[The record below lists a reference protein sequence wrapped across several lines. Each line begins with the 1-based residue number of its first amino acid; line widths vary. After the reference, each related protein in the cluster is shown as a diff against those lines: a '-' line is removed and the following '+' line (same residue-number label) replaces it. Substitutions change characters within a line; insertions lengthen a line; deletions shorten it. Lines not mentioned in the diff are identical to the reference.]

1 LIPPPR
7 VSQEIDLRIGSA
19 VRGLHKSPLGGFTM
33 ALLIEDKK
41 QIVAEVNEV
50 ASTAFAAVVA
60 DYQGL
65 TVEQLTTLRVEAR
78 KLGVKTRIVRN
89 TLAKRAFEGTQF
101 DILDEN
107 LVGPTILAFSTS
119 EDDMG
124 AAARLFEEFA
134 KTNKA
139 FELKAAA
146 FDGKLYQG
154 ADVSVIA
161 NLPNQEKALT
171 MLANVL
177 QAPISK
183 LGRLITALKEKN
195 ESEAA

>member
-1 LIPPPR
+1 
-7 VSQEIDLRIGSA
+7 
-19 VRGLHKSPLGGFTM
+19 M
-33 ALLIEDKK
+33 
-41 QIVAEVNEV
+41 
-50 ASTAFAAVVA
+50 
-60 DYQGL
+60 
-65 TVEQLTTLRVEAR
+65 
-78 KLGVKTRIVRN
+78 
-89 TLAKRAFEGTQF
+89 AKRALQDTQF
-101 DILDEN
+101 NILNDN
-107 LVGPTILAFSTS
+107 LVGPTILGFQLLKMTWVQL
-119 EDDMG
+119 
-124 AAARLFEEFA
+124 RLFEDFA

-146 FDGKLYQG
+146 FDGKVYQG

-171 MLANVL
+171 MLASVL

>member
-1 LIPPPR
+1 
-7 VSQEIDLRIGSA
+7 
-19 VRGLHKSPLGGFTM
+19 M

-50 ASTAFAAVVA
+50 ASKAFSAVVA
-60 DYQGL
+60 DYQGMS
-65 TVEQLTTLRVEAR
+65 VEQLTALRVEAR
-78 KLGVKTRIVRN
+78 KLGVTTRVVRN
-89 TLAKRAFEGTQF
+89 TLAKRAFQDTQF
-101 DILDEN
+101 TILNDN

-139 FELKAAA
+139 LELKAAA

-154 ADVSVIA
+154 AEVSVIA

>member
-1 LIPPPR
+1 
-7 VSQEIDLRIGSA
+7 
-19 VRGLHKSPLGGFTM
+19 M
-33 ALLIEDKK
+33 ALLLENKK
-41 QIVAEVNEV
+41 EIVAQVNET
-50 ASTAFAAVVA
+50 ASTAFSAVVA

-65 TVEQLTTLRVEAR
+65 NVEQLTQLRVEAR
-78 KLGVKTRIVRN
+78 KLGVTTRIVRN
-89 TLAKRAFEGTQF
+89 TLAKRALQGTQF
-101 DILDEN
+101 DILSDN
-107 LVGPTILAFSTS
+107 LVGPTILGFSNS

-146 FDGKLYQG
+146 FDGKVYQG
-154 ADVSVIA
+154 AEVSVIA

-195 ESEAA
+195 EQEAA

>member
-1 LIPPPR
+1 
-7 VSQEIDLRIGSA
+7 
-19 VRGLHKSPLGGFTM
+19 M

-41 QIVAEVNEV
+41 QIVAEVTEV
-50 ASTAFAAVVA
+50 ASTALAAVVA

-65 TVEQLTTLRVEAR
+65 TVEQLTALRVEAR

-89 TLAKRAFEGTQF
+89 TLAKRALQDTQF
-101 DILDEN
+101 TILNDN
-107 LVGPTILAFSTS
+107 LVGLTILAFSTS
-119 EDDMG
+119 ADDMG

-154 ADVSVIA
+154 EEVSVIA

-171 MLANVL
+171 MLASVL

-183 LGRLITALKEKN
+183 LGRLLTALQEKN
-195 ESEAA
+195 ESGTTEAEATEV

>member
-1 LIPPPR
+1 
-7 VSQEIDLRIGSA
+7 
-19 VRGLHKSPLGGFTM
+19 M
-33 ALLIEDKK
+33 ALLLENKK
-41 QIVAEVNEV
+41 EIVAQVNET
-50 ASTAFAAVVA
+50 ASKAFSTVVA

-65 TVEQLTTLRVEAR
+65 SVEQLTQLRVEAR
-78 KLGVKTRIVRN
+78 KLGVTTRIVRN

-101 DILDEN
+101 DILGDN
-107 LVGPTILAFSTS
+107 LVGPTILGFSTS

-146 FDGKLYQG
+146 FDGKVYQG
-154 ADVSVIA
+154 AEVSVIA

-171 MLANVL
+171 MLASVL
-177 QAPISK
+177 QAPVSK
-183 LGRLITALKEKN
+183 LGRLLTALKEKN
-195 ESEAA
+195 EQEAA

>member
-1 LIPPPR
+1 
-7 VSQEIDLRIGSA
+7 
-19 VRGLHKSPLGGFTM
+19 M
-33 ALLIEDKK
+33 ALLIEGKK
-41 QIVAEVNEV
+41 QIVAEVAEV
-50 ASTAFAAVVA
+50 ASTAYAAVVA

-65 TVEQLTTLRVEAR
+65 TVGQLTALRVEAR
-78 KLGVKTRIVRN
+78 KLGVATRVVRN
-89 TLAKRAFEGTQF
+89 TLAKRALQDTQF
-101 DILDEN
+101 NILNDN

-146 FDGKLYQG
+146 FDGKVYEG
-154 ADVSVIA
+154 AEVSVIA
-161 NLPNQEKALT
+161 NLPDQEKALT

>member
-1 LIPPPR
+1 
-7 VSQEIDLRIGSA
+7 
-19 VRGLHKSPLGGFTM
+19 M

-41 QIVAEVNEV
+41 QIVAEVSDV
-50 ASTAFAAVVA
+50 AAKAFSVVVA
-60 DYQGL
+60 NYQGSS
-65 TVEQLTTLRVEAR
+65 VEQLTQLRVEAR
-78 KLGVKTRIVRN
+78 KLGVTTRIVRN
-89 TLAKRAFEGTQF
+89 TLAKRALQDTQF
-101 DILDEN
+101 NILNDD
-107 LVGPTILAFSTS
+107 LVGPTILGFSTS

-134 KTNKA
+134 KSNKA

-146 FDGKLYQG
+146 FDGKVYQG
-154 ADVSVIA
+154 AEVSVIA

-171 MLANVL
+171 MLASVL

-195 ESEAA
+195 ESEVA

>member
-1 LIPPPR
+1 
-7 VSQEIDLRIGSA
+7 
-19 VRGLHKSPLGGFTM
+19 M
-33 ALLIEDKK
+33 A
-41 QIVAEVNEV
+41 N
-50 ASTAFAAVVA
+50 
-60 DYQGL
+60 YQGSSVEKL
-65 TVEQLTTLRVEAR
+65 TQLRVEAR
-78 KLGVKTRIVRN
+78 KLGVTTRIVRN
-89 TLAKRAFEGTQF
+89 TLAKRSLEGTQF
-101 DILDEN
+101 DILSEE
-107 LVGPTILAFSTS
+107 LVGPTILGFSTS

-134 KTNKA
+134 KTNKT

-171 MLANVL
+171 MLASVL

>member
-1 LIPPPR
+1 
-7 VSQEIDLRIGSA
+7 
-19 VRGLHKSPLGGFTM
+19 M
-33 ALLIEDKK
+33 ALLLENKK
-41 QIVAEVNEV
+41 EIVAQVNET
-50 ASTAFAAVVA
+50 ASKAFSAVVA

-65 TVEQLTTLRVEAR
+65 NVEQLTQLRVEAR
-78 KLGVKTRIVRN
+78 KLGVSVRIVRN
-89 TLAKRAFEGTQF
+89 TLAKRALEGTQF
-101 DILDEN
+101 DILSEN
-107 LVGPTILAFSTS
+107 LVGPTILGFSTS

-124 AAARLFEEFA
+124 AAARLFESFA
-134 KTNKA
+134 KDNKA

-146 FDGKLYQG
+146 FDGKVYKG

-183 LGRLITALKEKN
+183 LGRLLTALKEKN
-195 ESEAA
+195 EQQAA

>member
-1 LIPPPR
+1 
-7 VSQEIDLRIGSA
+7 
-19 VRGLHKSPLGGFTM
+19 M
-33 ALLIEDKK
+33 A
-41 QIVAEVNEV
+41 N
-50 ASTAFAAVVA
+50 
-60 DYQGL
+60 YQGSS
-65 TVEQLTTLRVEAR
+65 VEQLTQLRVEAR
-78 KLGVKTRIVRN
+78 KLGVTTRIVRN
-89 TLAKRAFEGTQF
+89 TLAKRALEGTQF
-101 DILDEN
+101 DILNDN
-107 LVGPTILAFSTS
+107 LVGPTILGFSTS

-161 NLPNQEKALT
+161 NLPNQEKRL
-171 MLANVL
+171 LCSRL
-177 QAPISK
+177 FFK
-183 LGRLITALKEKN
+183 LLFRNWVAFITALKEKN

>member
-1 LIPPPR
+1 
-7 VSQEIDLRIGSA
+7 
-19 VRGLHKSPLGGFTM
+19 M
-33 ALLIEDKK
+33 ALLIEGKK
-41 QIVAEVNEV
+41 QIVEEVSEV
-50 ASTAFAAVVA
+50 ASKAFSVVVA
-60 DYQGL
+60 NYQGSS
-65 TVEQLTTLRVEAR
+65 VEQLTQLRVEAR
-78 KLGVKTRIVRN
+78 KLGVTTRIVRN
-89 TLAKRAFEGTQF
+89 TLAKRSLEGTQF
-101 DILDEN
+101 EILNDN
-107 LVGPTILAFSTS
+107 LVGPTILGFSAS

-154 ADVSVIA
+154 AEVSVIA

-183 LGRLITALKEKN
+183 LGRLLTALNEKN

>member
-1 LIPPPR
+1 
-7 VSQEIDLRIGSA
+7 
-19 VRGLHKSPLGGFTM
+19 M

-41 QIVAEVNEV
+41 QIVAEVAEV

-65 TVEQLTTLRVEAR
+65 TVEQLTALRVEAR
-78 KLGVKTRIVRN
+78 KRGVATRVVRN
-89 TLAKRAFEGTQF
+89 TLAKRALQDTQF
-101 DILDEN
+101 SILNDN

-154 ADVSVIA
+154 DEVSVIA
-161 NLPNQEKALT
+161 NLPNHEKALT
-171 MLANVL
+171 MLASVL

-183 LGRLITALKEKN
+183 LGRLLTALQEKN

>member
-1 LIPPPR
+1 
-7 VSQEIDLRIGSA
+7 
-19 VRGLHKSPLGGFTM
+19 M

-50 ASTAFAAVVA
+50 ASKAFSAVVA
-60 DYQGL
+60 DYQGMS
-65 TVEQLTTLRVEAR
+65 VEQLTALRVEAR
-78 KLGVKTRIVRN
+78 KLGVTTRVVRN
-89 TLAKRAFEGTQF
+89 TLAKRALQDTPFN
-101 DILDEN
+101 ILNDN

-134 KTNKA
+134 KTNKS

-146 FDGKLYQG
+146 FDGKVYSG
-154 ADVSVIA
+154 DEVSVIA

-171 MLANVL
+171 MLASVL

-183 LGRLITALKEKN
+183 LGRLLTALQEKN
-195 ESEAA
+195 ESEAVSA

>member
-1 LIPPPR
+1 
-7 VSQEIDLRIGSA
+7 
-19 VRGLHKSPLGGFTM
+19 M

-41 QIVAEVNEV
+41 QIVAEVSEV
-50 ASTAFAAVVA
+50 ASKAFSVVVA
-60 DYQGL
+60 NYQGSSVEKL
-65 TVEQLTTLRVEAR
+65 TQLRVEAR
-78 KLGVKTRIVRN
+78 KLGVTTRIVRN
-89 TLAKRAFEGTQF
+89 TLAKRSLEGTQF
-101 DILDEN
+101 DILSEE
-107 LVGPTILAFSTS
+107 LVGPTILGFSTS

-134 KTNKA
+134 KTNKT
-139 FELKAAA
+139 FELKVAA

-171 MLANVL
+171 MLASVL

>member
-1 LIPPPR
+1 
-7 VSQEIDLRIGSA
+7 
-19 VRGLHKSPLGGFTM
+19 M

-50 ASTAFAAVVA
+50 ASKAFSAVVA
-60 DYQGL
+60 DYKGL
-65 TVEQLTTLRVEAR
+65 SVDQLTALRVEAR
-78 KLGVKTRIVRN
+78 KLGVTTRVVRN
-89 TLAKRAFEGTQF
+89 TLAKRAFQDTQF
-101 DILDEN
+101 TILNDN

-154 ADVSVIA
+154 AEVSVIA

>member
-1 LIPPPR
+1 
-7 VSQEIDLRIGSA
+7 
-19 VRGLHKSPLGGFTM
+19 M
-33 ALLIEDKK
+33 ALLIEGKK
-41 QIVAEVNEV
+41 QIVEEVSEV
-50 ASTAFAAVVA
+50 ASKAFSVVVA
-60 DYQGL
+60 NYQGSS
-65 TVEQLTTLRVEAR
+65 VEQLTTLRVEAR
-78 KLGVKTRIVRN
+78 KLGVTTRIVRN
-89 TLAKRAFEGTQF
+89 TLAKRALEGTQF
-101 DILDEN
+101 DILNDN
-107 LVGPTILAFSTS
+107 LVGPTILGFSTS

-146 FDGKLYQG
+146 FEGKLYQG
-154 ADVSVIA
+154 EEVSVIA

-171 MLANVL
+171 MLASVL

-183 LGRLITALKEKN
+183 LGRLLTALQEKN

>member
-1 LIPPPR
+1 
-7 VSQEIDLRIGSA
+7 
-19 VRGLHKSPLGGFTM
+19 M

-50 ASTAFAAVVA
+50 ASKAFSAVVA

-65 TVEQLTTLRVEAR
+65 NVEQLTQLRVEAR
-78 KLGVKTRIVRN
+78 KLGVTTRIVRN
-89 TLAKRAFEGTQF
+89 TFAKRSFEGTPF
-101 DILDEN
+101 DILNDN
-107 LVGPTILAFSTS
+107 LVGPTILGFSTS

-134 KTNKA
+134 KSNKA

-146 FDGKLYQG
+146 FDGKVYQG
-154 ADVSVIA
+154 AEVSVIA

-171 MLANVL
+171 MLASVL

-183 LGRLITALKEKN
+183 LGRLMTALKEKN
-195 ESEAA
+195 EQEAA

>member
-1 LIPPPR
+1 
-7 VSQEIDLRIGSA
+7 
-19 VRGLHKSPLGGFTM
+19 
-33 ALLIEDKK
+33 
-41 QIVAEVNEV
+41 
-50 ASTAFAAVVA
+50 
-60 DYQGL
+60 
-65 TVEQLTTLRVEAR
+65 
-78 KLGVKTRIVRN
+78 
-89 TLAKRAFEGTQF
+89 
-101 DILDEN
+101 
-107 LVGPTILAFSTS
+107 
-119 EDDMG
+119 MG

-154 ADVSVIA
+154 AEVSVIA

-183 LGRLITALKEKN
+183 LGRLTYSASREKRVRSCISSN
-195 ESEAA
+195 LIHTSFNTHLELFSWL

>member
-1 LIPPPR
+1 
-7 VSQEIDLRIGSA
+7 
-19 VRGLHKSPLGGFTM
+19 M

-41 QIVAEVNEV
+41 QIVAEVSEV
-50 ASTAFAAVVA
+50 ASKAFSVVVA
-60 DYQGL
+60 NYQGSSVEKL
-65 TVEQLTTLRVEAR
+65 TQLRVEAR
-78 KLGVKTRIVRN
+78 KLGVTTRIVRN
-89 TLAKRAFEGTQF
+89 TLAKRSFEGTQF
-101 DILDEN
+101 DILNEE
-107 LVGPTILAFSTS
+107 LVGPTILGFSTS

-171 MLANVL
+171 MLASVL
-177 QAPISK
+177 QAPVSK
-183 LGRLITALKEKN
+183 LGRLLTALKEKN

>member
-1 LIPPPR
+1 
-7 VSQEIDLRIGSA
+7 
-19 VRGLHKSPLGGFTM
+19 M
-33 ALLIEDKK
+33 ALLIEGKK
-41 QIVAEVNEV
+41 QIVAEVAEI
-50 ASTAFAAVVA
+50 ASTAYAAVVA

-65 TVEQLTTLRVEAR
+65 TVEQLTALRVEAR
-78 KLGVKTRIVRN
+78 KLGVATRVVRN
-89 TLAKRAFEGTQF
+89 TLAKRALQDTQF
-101 DILDEN
+101 AILDEN

-154 ADVSVIA
+154 AEVSVIA

-171 MLANVL
+171 MLASVL

-183 LGRLITALKEKN
+183 LGRLLTALQEKN
-195 ESEAA
+195 EAPEVTETTEA

>member
-1 LIPPPR
+1 
-7 VSQEIDLRIGSA
+7 
-19 VRGLHKSPLGGFTM
+19 M

-50 ASTAFAAVVA
+50 ASKAFSAVVA
-60 DYQGL
+60 DYQGMS
-65 TVEQLTTLRVEAR
+65 VEQLTALRVEAL
-78 KLGVKTRIVRN
+78 KLGVTTRVVRN
-89 TLAKRAFEGTQF
+89 TLAKRAFQDTQF
-101 DILDEN
+101 TILNDN

-154 ADVSVIA
+154 AEVSVIA

>member
-1 LIPPPR
+1 
-7 VSQEIDLRIGSA
+7 
-19 VRGLHKSPLGGFTM
+19 M
-33 ALLIEDKK
+33 ALLLENKK
-41 QIVAEVNEV
+41 EIVTQVNEV
-50 ASTAFAAVVA
+50 ASKAFSTVVA

-65 TVEQLTTLRVEAR
+65 TVEQLTQLRVEAR
-78 KLGVKTRIVRN
+78 KLGVTTRIVRN

-101 DILDEN
+101 DILNDN
-107 LVGPTILAFSTS
+107 LVGPTILGFSTS

-124 AAARLFEEFA
+124 AAARLFEDFA

-146 FDGKLYQG
+146 FDGKVYSG
-154 ADVSVIA
+154 AEVSVIA

-171 MLANVL
+171 MLASVL

-183 LGRLITALKEKN
+183 LGRLLTALQEKEQ
-195 ESEAA
+195 EAA

>member
-1 LIPPPR
+1 
-7 VSQEIDLRIGSA
+7 
-19 VRGLHKSPLGGFTM
+19 M

-41 QIVAEVNEV
+41 QIVAEVSEV
-50 ASTAFAAVVA
+50 AAKAFSVVVA
-60 DYQGL
+60 NYQGSS
-65 TVEQLTTLRVEAR
+65 VEQLTQLRVEAR
-78 KLGVKTRIVRN
+78 KLGVTTRIVRN
-89 TLAKRAFEGTQF
+89 TLAKRALQDTQF
-101 DILDEN
+101 NILNDD
-107 LVGPTILAFSTS
+107 LVGPTILGFSTS

-134 KTNKA
+134 KANKA

-146 FDGKLYQG
+146 FDGKVYQG
-154 ADVSVIA
+154 AEVSVIA

>member
-1 LIPPPR
+1 
-7 VSQEIDLRIGSA
+7 
-19 VRGLHKSPLGGFTM
+19 M
-33 ALLIEDKK
+33 ALLIESKK
-41 QIVAEVNEV
+41 QIVAEVAEI

-65 TVEQLTTLRVEAR
+65 TVGQLTA
-78 KLGVKTRIVRN
+78 
-89 TLAKRAFEGTQF
+89 LAKRALQDTQF
-101 DILDEN
+101 NILNDN

-154 ADVSVIA
+154 EEVSVIA

-171 MLANVL
+171 LLASVL

-183 LGRLITALKEKN
+183 LGRLLTALQEKN

>member
-1 LIPPPR
+1 MALR
-7 VSQEIDLRIGSA
+7 LEDKQEIVTA
-19 VRGLHKSPLGGFTM
+19 
-33 ALLIEDKK
+33 
-41 QIVAEVNEV
+41 VNE
-50 ASTAFAAVVA
+50 TAGKAFSAVVA

-65 TVEQLTTLRVEAR
+65 SVEQLTQLRVQAR
-78 KLGVKTRIVRN
+78 QNNVYVRIVRN
-89 TLAKRAFEGTQF
+89 TLARRALQGTPF
-101 DILDEN
+101 DILNDN
-107 LVGPTILAFSTS
+107 LTGPTILGFSTS

-124 AAARLFEEFA
+124 AAARLFEDFA

-146 FDGKLYQG
+146 FDGKVYG
-154 ADVSVIA
+154 ADQVSVIA

-183 LGRLITALKEKN
+183 LGRLLTALKEKN
-195 ESEAA
+195 EQDAA

>member
-1 LIPPPR
+1 
-7 VSQEIDLRIGSA
+7 
-19 VRGLHKSPLGGFTM
+19 M

-50 ASTAFAAVVA
+50 ASVAFAAVVA

-124 AAARLFEEFA
+124 ASARLFEEFA

-139 FELKAAA
+139 F
-146 FDGKLYQG
+146 
-154 ADVSVIA
+154 
-161 NLPNQEKALT
+161 
-171 MLANVL
+171 
-177 QAPISK
+177 
-183 LGRLITALKEKN
+183 
-195 ESEAA
+195 

>member
-1 LIPPPR
+1 
-7 VSQEIDLRIGSA
+7 
-19 VRGLHKSPLGGFTM
+19 M

-41 QIVAEVNEV
+41 QIVAEVSDV
-50 ASTAFAAVVA
+50 AAKAFSVVVA
-60 DYQGL
+60 NYQGSS
-65 TVEQLTTLRVEAR
+65 VEQLTQLRVEAR
-78 KLGVKTRIVRN
+78 KLGVTTRIVRN
-89 TLAKRAFEGTQF
+89 TLAKRALQDTQF
-101 DILDEN
+101 NILNDD
-107 LVGPTILAFSTS
+107 LVGPTILGFSTS

-134 KTNKA
+134 KSNKA

-146 FDGKLYQG
+146 FDGKVYQG
-154 ADVSVIA
+154 AEVSVIA

-171 MLANVL
+171 MLASVL

>member
-1 LIPPPR
+1 
-7 VSQEIDLRIGSA
+7 
-19 VRGLHKSPLGGFTM
+19 M
-33 ALLIEDKK
+33 ALLIEGKK
-41 QIVAEVNEV
+41 QIVAEVAEV
-50 ASTAFAAVVA
+50 ASTAYAAVVA

-78 KLGVKTRIVRN
+78 KLGVATRVVRN
-89 TLAKRAFEGTQF
+89 TLAKRALQDTQF
-101 DILDEN
+101 NILSDN

-154 ADVSVIA
+154 EEVSVIA

-183 LGRLITALKEKN
+183 LGRLLTALNEKN

>member
-1 LIPPPR
+1 
-7 VSQEIDLRIGSA
+7 
-19 VRGLHKSPLGGFTM
+19 M

-41 QIVAEVNEV
+41 QIVAEVSEV
-50 ASTAFAAVVA
+50 AAKAFSVVVA
-60 DYQGL
+60 NYQGSS
-65 TVEQLTTLRVEAR
+65 VEQLTQLRVEAR
-78 KLGVKTRIVRN
+78 KLGVTTRIVRN
-89 TLAKRAFEGTQF
+89 TLAKRALQDTQF
-101 DILDEN
+101 NILNDD
-107 LVGPTILAFSTS
+107 LVGPTILGFSTS

-146 FDGKLYQG
+146 FDGKVYQG
-154 ADVSVIA
+154 AEISVIA

>member
-1 LIPPPR
+1 
-7 VSQEIDLRIGSA
+7 
-19 VRGLHKSPLGGFTM
+19 M

-41 QIVAEVNEV
+41 QIVTEVNEI
-50 ASTAFAAVVA
+50 ASKAFSAVVA

-65 TVEQLTTLRVEAR
+65 TVGQLTQLRVEAR
-78 KLGVKTRIVRN
+78 KLGVTTRIVRN
-89 TLAKRAFEGTQF
+89 TLAKRSFEGTQF
-101 DILDEN
+101 DILNDD
-107 LVGPTILAFSTS
+107 LVGPTILGFSTS

-134 KTNKA
+134 KNNKA

-146 FDGKLYQG
+146 FDGKVYQG
-154 ADVSVIA
+154 AEVSVIA

-171 MLANVL
+171 MLASVL

-195 ESEAA
+195 EQEAA

>member
-1 LIPPPR
+1 
-7 VSQEIDLRIGSA
+7 
-19 VRGLHKSPLGGFTM
+19 M
-33 ALLIEDKK
+33 ALLIEGKK
-41 QIVAEVNEV
+41 QIVAEVAEV

-78 KLGVKTRIVRN
+78 KLGVTTRIVRN
-89 TLAKRAFEGTQF
+89 TLAKRALQDTQF
-101 DILDEN
+101 SILNDN

-154 ADVSVIA
+154 EEIGVIA

-171 MLANVL
+171 MLASVL

-183 LGRLITALKEKN
+183 LGRLLTALQEKN
-195 ESEAA
+195 EAPEVAEVTEA

>member
-1 LIPPPR
+1 
-7 VSQEIDLRIGSA
+7 
-19 VRGLHKSPLGGFTM
+19 M

-50 ASTAFAAVVA
+50 ASKAFAAVVA

-65 TVEQLTTLRVEAR
+65 SVEQLTTLRVEAR
-78 KLGVKTRIVRN
+78 KLGVTTRIVRN
-89 TLAKRAFEGTQF
+89 TLAKRSFEGTQF
-101 DILDEN
+101 DILNDD
-107 LVGPTILAFSTS
+107 LVGPTILGFSTS

-154 ADVSVIA
+154 ADVSIIA

-171 MLANVL
+171 MLASVL
-177 QAPISK
+177 QAPVSK
-183 LGRLITALKEKN
+183 LGRLLTALQEKK

>member
-1 LIPPPR
+1 
-7 VSQEIDLRIGSA
+7 
-19 VRGLHKSPLGGFTM
+19 M
-33 ALLIEDKK
+33 ALLLENKK
-41 QIVAEVNEV
+41 EIVAQVNEV
-50 ASTAFAAVVA
+50 AAKAFSTVVA

-65 TVEQLTTLRVEAR
+65 TVEQLTQLRVEAR
-78 KLGVKTRIVRN
+78 KLGVTTRIVRN

-101 DILDEN
+101 DILNDN
-107 LVGPTILAFSTS
+107 LVGPTILGFSTS

-124 AAARLFEEFA
+124 AAARLFEDFA

-146 FDGKLYQG
+146 FDGKVYSG
-154 ADVSVIA
+154 AEVSVIA

-171 MLANVL
+171 MLASVL

-183 LGRLITALKEKN
+183 LGRLMTALKEKQ
-195 ESEAA
+195 EQEAA

>member
-1 LIPPPR
+1 
-7 VSQEIDLRIGSA
+7 
-19 VRGLHKSPLGGFTM
+19 M
-33 ALLIEDKK
+33 ALLIEGKK
-41 QIVAEVNEV
+41 QIVAEVSEV
-50 ASTAFAAVVA
+50 ASKAFSVVVA
-60 DYQGL
+60 NYQGSS
-65 TVEQLTTLRVEAR
+65 VEQLTQLRVEAR
-78 KLGVKTRIVRN
+78 KLGVTTRIVRN
-89 TLAKRAFEGTQF
+89 TLAKRSFEGTAF
-101 DILDEN
+101 DILNDN
-107 LVGPTILAFSTS
+107 LVGPTILGFSTS

-146 FDGKLYQG
+146 FDGKVYQG
-154 ADVSVIA
+154 AEVSVIA

-183 LGRLITALKEKN
+183 LGRLLTALQEKN

>member
-1 LIPPPR
+1 
-7 VSQEIDLRIGSA
+7 
-19 VRGLHKSPLGGFTM
+19 M

-50 ASTAFAAVVA
+50 ASKAFSAVVA

-65 TVEQLTTLRVEAR
+65 TVEKLTQLRVEAR
-78 KLGVKTRIVRN
+78 KLGVTTRIVRN
-89 TLAKRAFEGTQF
+89 TLAKRSFEGTQF
-101 DILDEN
+101 DILNDN
-107 LVGPTILAFSTS
+107 LVGPTILGFSTS

-146 FDGKLYQG
+146 FDGKVYEG
-154 ADVSVIA
+154 AEVSVIA

-171 MLANVL
+171 MLASVL
-177 QAPISK
+177 QAPVSK
-183 LGRLITALKEKN
+183 LGRLLTALKEKN